1 MGADEFNPDSIVGQ
15 TDGGNRDFD
24 DGAEALGATFAAVGD
39 AQREFA
45 NRIAELE
52 QSVGEYAQIVAERGE
67 SRTQRA
73 KVRSSSVARSG
84 DGDSPEVGSRQA
96 GADDVGN
103 PTVEDGNPTVEDGYQ
118 APQHR
123 ESNRPQPEPERYRGM
138 EL

>member
-15 TDGGNRDFD
+15 TDGGNRDLD
-24 DGAEALGATFAAVGD
+24 DGAEALGATFAAVTD

-52 QSVGEYAQIVAERGE
+52 QSVGEYAQIVAQRGE

-73 KVRSSSVARSG
+73 KVRSSNVARSVA
-84 DGDSPEVGSRQA
+84 GDSPEVGESQP
-96 GADDVGN
+96 GANDF
-103 PTVEDGNPTVEDGYQ
+103 GNPTVEDGYQ
-118 APQHR
+118 APEHR
-123 ESNRPQPEPERYRGM
+123 EPNRLQPEPERYGGM

>member
-24 DGAEALGATFAAVGD
+24 GGAEALGATFAAVTD

-52 QSVGEYAQIVAERGE
+52 KSVGEYAQIVAQRGE

-73 KVRSSSVARSG
+73 KVRSSSVARRLE
-84 DGDSPEVGSRQA
+84 GDSPEVGSRQA
-96 GADDVGN
+96 GANDL
-103 PTVEDGNPTVEDGYQ
+103 GNPTVEDGYQ
-118 APQHR
+118 TPQHR
-123 ESNRPQPEPERYRGM
+123 EPNRPQPEPERDRGM

>member
-15 TDGGNRDFD
+15 TDGGNRNFD
-24 DGAEALGATFAAVGD
+24 DGAEAFGATFAAVTD

-52 QSVGEYAQIVAERGE
+52 KSVGEYAQIVAERGE

-73 KVRSSSVARSG
+73 KVRSSSVARRLE
-84 DGDSPEVGSRQA
+84 GDSPEVGSRQP
-96 GADDVGN
+96 GANDLGN
-103 PTVEDGNPTVEDGYQ
+103 PTVEDGNP

-123 ESNRPQPEPERYRGM
+123 EPNRLQPEPERDRGM

>member
-15 TDGGNRDFD
+15 TDGGNRDSD
-24 DGAEALGATFAAVGD
+24 GGAEALGATFAAVTD

-52 QSVGEYAQIVAERGE
+52 KSVGEYAQIVAQRGK

-73 KVRSSSVARSG
+73 KVRSSSVAIRV
-84 DGDSPEVGSRQA
+84 DGDSPAVGARQP
-96 GADDVGN
+96 GADDL
-103 PTVEDGNPTVEDGYQ
+103 GNPTVEDGYQ
-118 APQHR
+118 THKHR